1 MSFLQHMNF
10 SRSVIL
16 VSFVGSAV
24 LGYFVWQKK
33 VEVDIYSKTIAAK
46 DMEVGVHS
54 NVAKARELDELM
66 AAASGGN
73 FGSSASDLEQYIITA
88 ALNPK
93 VKIGKIDI
101 GKPDEDEI
109 VDGLIDV
116 KFSVKPSR
124 SGNDSF
130 QLSSISNFAFEL
142 EQGHPLVKVT
152 RLKIGLPEK
161 VKEHE
166 VLSNRW
172 KFELEARVRIKE
184 DA

>member
-73 FGSSASDLEQYIITA
+73 FGSSLS
-88 ALNPK
+88 
-93 VKIGKIDI
+93 
-101 GKPDEDEI
+101 
-109 VDGLIDV
+109 LIH
-116 KFSVKPSR
+116 
-124 SGNDSF
+124 
-130 QLSSISNFAFEL
+130 ISE
-142 EQGHPLVKVT
+142 PT
-152 RLKIGLPEK
+152 RPY
-161 VKEHE
+161 
-166 VLSNRW
+166 
-172 KFELEARVRIKE
+172 
-184 DA
+184 